1 MENIY
6 SVNEQQ
12 VVEIDKLYDKIWQFD
27 ESIRNLEILLAKNS
41 EEIELIGAIEKELEC
56 KEDVIMQEESEAFEK
71 FLDSHDDGRTA
82 L

>member
-6 SVNEQQ
+6 PVNEQQ

-27 ESIRNLEILLAKNS
+27 ESIRNLEILLAKNT
-41 EEIELIGAIEKELEC
+41 EEIELIGAIKEELEC
-56 KEDVIMQEESEAFEK
+56 KEDVIMQEESEAFEI

>member
-41 EEIELIGAIEKELEC
+41 EEIELIEAIKEELEC
-56 KEDVIMQEESEAFEK
+56 KKDVIIQEESEAFEI
-71 FLDSHDDGRTA
+71 FLDSDDDGRTA